1 MGRDNLTGS
10 AAFQAA
16 EDGLTGTA
24 AKMAAIPVSAAKM
37 AAGDGLTGSAAFQ
50 AAESAQAVVFP
61 DAISDAQS
69 HFASCFDT
77 VAVTR
82 HNLPHWGL
90 DGAVVFVTFR
100 LADSLPASLLAEWQ
114 EEKNAWL
121 ARHPEPWT
129 SEEEREY
136 STIFS
141 NRMEQWLDKGH
152 GACILARQ
160 DCRKVVSDALEH
172 FNGMRYR
179 LHSYVVMPN
188 HVHVLLDLPK
198 RDDLSRVLHSW
209 KSFTAKALNKLNGA
223 VGTVWM
229 RDYYD
234 RIVRNGEH
242 YGRCLAYIR
251 KNAMSAAK
259 MAAFPVSA
267 AAKMAAFPV
276 RSERA

>member
-1 MGRDNLTGS
+1 MGRDNLTGN
-10 AAFQAA
+10 AAILAA
-16 EDGLTGTA
+16 EGN
-24 AKMAAIPVSAAKM
+24 
-37 AAGDGLTGSAAFQ
+37 LTGSAAFQ
-50 AAESAQAVVFP
+50 AAESAQVVEFP

-69 HFASCFDT
+69 HFASRFDT

-82 HNLPHWGL
+82 HNLPHWGV

-114 EEKNAWL
+114 EEKDAWL

-160 DCRKVVSDALEH
+160 DCREVVSDALEH

-198 RDDLSRVLHSW
+198 REDLSRVLHSW
-209 KSFTAKALNKLNGA
+209 KSL
-223 VGTVWM
+223 
-229 RDYYD
+229 R
-234 RIVRNGEH
+234 
-242 YGRCLAYIR
+242 R
-251 KNAMSAAK
+251 K
-259 MAAFPVSA
+259 
-267 AAKMAAFPV
+267 
-276 RSERA
+276 R